1 MGDSLR
7 TKVNGLML
15 VRVQETSERSW
26 PKQWVAPERGGEKG
40 GPAEA
45 GKEVKVKPR
54 RAGGLPLQVGQDR
67 QTSDRAFWVVRRSQ

>member
-15 VRVQETSERSW
+15 VRVQETSERNW

-54 RAGGLPLQVGQDR
+54 RAGGLPLQVGQDKLV
-67 QTSDRAFWVVRRSQ
+67 TELSGW

>member
-1 MGDSLR
+1 MGGSLR

-15 VRVQETSERSW
+15 VRVQETSERNW

-67 QTSDRAFWVVRRSQ
+67 LVTELSGW